1 MYNFERLKQI
11 GIQIPKQDR
20 FYPFYACYDFEAYLY
35 RDQLP
40 ENGPKLSF
48 EACHVPM
55 SVGIASNVPGFEE
68 GKCFITSGN
77 EKELIQNLIDYLE
90 AISLSAY
97 RLVKEKF
104 KPAFEALES
113 SENVRKENLIKEFDS
128 YCRELI
134 VLGFNSSS
142 YDLNLVKPVLIEHLL
157 NQIDFVIKKA
167 NNYLCIKTST
177 LRFLDIKHFLAPGF
191 SYRKFLIAYGSE
203 LEKFHFP
210 YEFVDGL
217 EKLENV
223 LPDHQAFY
231 SSLTKSNISTEE
243 YALVRKT
250 WSEKGWKSLREMLVY
265 YNLLDCVPFIQ
276 AVGNLL
282 IPYKQQNLD
291 IFKRSFSVSRIA
303 KLRMMQKIEKNSFF
317 CLFPKRH
324 AGLYKTLRNQL
335 TGGLSIVFCR
345 YAAAG
350 ETQIRNHEISN
361 PETTEKILGLDANSL
376 YLHAIAQNNP
386 TGYFC
391 RYKESENYRPDSCS
405 RYGLMAYQWL
415 CLMQEKEGRFIQ
427 SRYNIGE
434 RFVSKYSY
442 KVDRFCEETNTVYE
456 FEGCFW
462 HGCDACNVNRNADGS
477 LRETHPI
484 KNIPFSQIREATQEK
499 KRALTTEGFRVVA
512 IKECE
517 WLRMKK
523 QSEIVSFLKTLKCV
537 QPRHQLS
544 FEKILK
550 GIENKELFGF
560 LIVDIHT
567 PENLKHFCRDFPPII
582 KNTNIAREDIGVYME
597 KVAEQHD
604 LLKKP
609 KKYLISSYFGKE
621 ILINTEMAE
630 FYLNLGLKINRIYEF
645 IQFHPQKCFE
655 TLANETVNTRREA
668 DLDKS
673 KTVIALTNKLTGNSL
688 YSASLLNKEKHRNI
702 TYHSKDTINKSIN
715 DPHFVHLDKIISDV
729 YEVKSLKR
737 NIRHDLPIQIGLNVL
752 RIPNYIC

>member
-1 MYNFERLKQI
+1 MEYNFSNKI
-11 GIQIPKQDR
+11 V
-20 FYPFYACYDFEAYLY
+20 FTPFYAYYDFEAYLY

-48 EACHVPM
+48 EARHVPM

-77 EKELIQNLIDYLE
+77 ERELIKNLIDYLE
-90 AISLSAY
+90 SVSLSAY

-113 SENVRKENLIKEFDS
+113 SENVRKENLMKEFDS

-157 NQIDFVIKKA
+157 NKIDFVIKKA
-167 NNYLCIKTST
+167 NTYLCIKTST

-217 EKLENV
+217 EKLKSG

-243 YALVRKT
+243 YALVQKT

-265 YNLLDCVPFIQ
+265 YNFLDCVPFIQ

-291 IFKRSFSVSRIA
+291 IFKRSFSVSGIA
-303 KLRMMQKIEKNSFF
+303 KLRMIQKIEKNSFF

-324 AGLYKTLRNQL
+324 ADLYKTLRNQL

-345 YAAAG
+345 YTAAG
-350 ETQIRNHEISN
+350 ETQIRNHEILN
-361 PETTEKILGLDANSL
+361 PETTKKILGLDANSL

-415 CLMQEKEGRFIQ
+415 CLMQEKEKKLYLKQIQ
-427 SRYNIGE
+427 YG
-434 RFVSKYSY
+434 
-442 KVDRFCEETNTVYE
+442 
-456 FEGCFW
+456 
-462 HGCDACNVNRNADGS
+462 
-477 LRETHPI
+477 
-484 KNIPFSQIREATQEK
+484 
-499 KRALTTEGFRVVA
+499 
-512 IKECE
+512 
-517 WLRMKK
+517 
-523 QSEIVSFLKTLKCV
+523 
-537 QPRHQLS
+537 
-544 FEKILK
+544 
-550 GIENKELFGF
+550 
-560 LIVDIHT
+560 
-567 PENLKHFCRDFPPII
+567 
-582 KNTNIAREDIGVYME
+582 
-597 KVAEQHD
+597 
-604 LLKKP
+604 
-609 KKYLISSYFGKE
+609 
-621 ILINTEMAE
+621 
-630 FYLNLGLKINRIYEF
+630 
-645 IQFHPQKCFE
+645 
-655 TLANETVNTRREA
+655 
-668 DLDKS
+668 
-673 KTVIALTNKLTGNSL
+673 
-688 YSASLLNKEKHRNI
+688 
-702 TYHSKDTINKSIN
+702 
-715 DPHFVHLDKIISDV
+715 
-729 YEVKSLKR
+729 
-737 NIRHDLPIQIGLNVL
+737 
-752 RIPNYIC
+752 

>member
-1 MYNFERLKQI
+1 MKVNIFKNHLSLIVDFEKYCCVYQCIHCDKLWYRNNNYYRHTKTCLTTVHENFPGGVYHNSYTIFERLEQI

-35 RDQLP
+35 RNQLP

-48 EACHVPM
+48 EARHVPM
-55 SVGIASNVPGFEE
+55 SVGIASNVFGFEE

-77 EKELIQNLIDYLE
+77 EKELIKNLLDYLE

-104 KPAFEALES
+104 KTAFEALER

-142 YDLNLVKPVLIEHLL
+142 YDLNLVKPVLIQHLL

-217 EKLENV
+217 EKLESG

-243 YALVRKT
+243 YALVQKT
-250 WSEKGWKSLREMLVY
+250 WSEKVWKSLREMLVY

-291 IFKRSFSVSRIA
+291 IFKRSFSVSGIA

-324 AGLYKTLRNQL
+324 ADLYKTLRNQL

-361 PETTEKILGLDANSL
+361 PETTEKILGL
-376 YLHAIAQNNP
+376 
-386 TGYFC
+386 T
-391 RYKESENYRPDSCS
+391 
-405 RYGLMAYQWL
+405 
-415 CLMQEKEGRFIQ
+415 
-427 SRYNIGE
+427 
-434 RFVSKYSY
+434 
-442 KVDRFCEETNTVYE
+442 
-456 FEGCFW
+456 
-462 HGCDACNVNRNADGS
+462 
-477 LRETHPI
+477 PI
-484 KNIPFSQIREATQEK
+484 HYTFTPS
-499 KRALTTEGFRVVA
+499 
-512 IKECE
+512 
-517 WLRMKK
+517 
-523 QSEIVSFLKTLKCV
+523 LKTTLQDIFVDTKN
-537 QPRHQLS
+537 Q
-544 FEKILK
+544 KIT
-550 GIENKELFGF
+550 
-560 LIVDIHT
+560 DRT
-567 PENLKHFCRDFPPII
+567 PAP
-582 KNTNIAREDIGVYME
+582 
-597 KVAEQHD
+597 
-604 LLKKP
+604 
-609 KKYLISSYFGKE
+609 
-621 ILINTEMAE
+621 
-630 FYLNLGLKINRIYEF
+630 
-645 IQFHPQKCFE
+645 
-655 TLANETVNTRREA
+655 
-668 DLDKS
+668 
-673 KTVIALTNKLTGNSL
+673 
-688 YSASLLNKEKHRNI
+688 
-702 TYHSKDTINKSIN
+702 DT
-715 DPHFVHLDKIISDV
+715 D
-729 YEVKSLKR
+729 
-737 NIRHDLPIQIGLNVL
+737 
-752 RIPNYIC
+752 